1 MAWTLLA
8 KSDTTGLKERP
19 FTVEPRENLLV
30 FPDKHSPGDLNEE
43 KLKSQLRPAARNFPE
58 ANLPT
63 NTMKLTRFREI
74 YRTVYRTVPAAK
86 L

>member
-1 MAWTLLA
+1 LVWTLLG

-19 FTVEPRENLLV
+19 FTVEPRKNLLV
-30 FPDKHSPGDLNEE
+30 FSDKHPPRDLNEE
-43 KLKSQLRPAARNFPE
+43 KLKSQLRPAARNFLE

-63 NTMKLTRFREI
+63 NTMKLARFREI
-74 YRTVYRTVPAAK
+74 YGTVYRTVLAVK